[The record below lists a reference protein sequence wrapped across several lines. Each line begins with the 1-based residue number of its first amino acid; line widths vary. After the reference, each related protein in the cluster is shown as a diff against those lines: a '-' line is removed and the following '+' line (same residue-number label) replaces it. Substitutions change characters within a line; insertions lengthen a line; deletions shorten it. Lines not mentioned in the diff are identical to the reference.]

1 MTRKLE
7 NKVAVVTGGSTG
19 IGLGIAQELAEHGA
33 RVFVTGRR
41 QVELDTAV
49 RAIGHG
55 AIGVRSDISDMADL
69 DRLFDT
75 VQQHASQIDI
85 LVANAGGGTFEAL
98 GAISEEAFDRT
109 FAINVKGTLFTVQ
122 KALPLMLDGASIIL
136 TSSTATT
143 RALPSF
149 SVYGASKAAIRNFAR
164 HWILDLKERR
174 IRVNAISPGPVRTPG
189 LQGLTSSE
197 AEWQA
202 FEADLTAQIPLGRVG
217 DPREIG
223 KVAVF
228 LASEDASFVN
238 GVELFVDGGMA
249 QI

>member
-1 MTRKLE
+1 MRRKLE

-19 IGLGIAQELAEHGA
+19 IGLGIAQELAEQGA

-41 QVELDTAV
+41 QVELDAAV

-55 AIGVRSDISDMADL
+55 AIGVRSDISSMADL
-69 DRLFDT
+69 DRLYDT

-98 GAISEEAFDRT
+98 GAISEESFDRT

-122 KALPLMLDGASIIL
+122 KALPLMPDGASIIL

-149 SVYGASKAAIRNFAR
+149 SVYAASKAAIRNSRGTGSSISRTGTSGSTRSAR
-164 HWILDLKERR
+164 GRCARR
-174 IRVNAISPGPVRTPG
+174 ACR
-189 LQGLTSSE
+189 
-197 AEWQA
+197 
-202 FEADLTAQIPLGRVG
+202 D
-217 DPREIG
+217 
-223 KVAVF
+223 
-228 LASEDASFVN
+228 
-238 GVELFVDGGMA
+238 
-249 QI
+249 

>member
-69 DRLFDT
+69 DWLFDT

-109 FAINVKGTLFTVQ
+109 FATNVKGTLFTVQ
-122 KALPLMLDGASIIL
+122 KALPLMPDGASIIL

>member
-1 MTRKLE
+1 MRRKLE

-69 DRLFDT
+69 DRLYDT

-122 KALPLMLDGASIIL
+122 KALPLMPDGASIIL

-217 DPREIG
+217 EPREIG